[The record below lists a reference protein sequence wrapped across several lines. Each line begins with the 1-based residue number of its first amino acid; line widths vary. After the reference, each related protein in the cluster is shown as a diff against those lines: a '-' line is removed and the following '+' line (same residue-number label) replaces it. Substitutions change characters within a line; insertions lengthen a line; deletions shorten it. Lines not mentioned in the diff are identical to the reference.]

1 MRRDDLKKIEGLTSE
16 QIDAIMKLHGTDTS
30 EWNQKLEEQK
40 KEIQKRDDT
49 INELTE
55 KVKTYDGVDV
65 AKLQSD
71 LSEWEEKYNKDMAA
85 KDKDFAKRMYFSTI
99 QFNSNLAKKA
109 AMEAFDEKNLEFK
122 DGKFVGADEFI
133 EDLKKSDPQ
142 AFRSTDPDPK
152 PKGKGAPM
160 GGRAPGS
167 DDLDGV
173 EERFYELNPG
183 LKK

>member
-1 MRRDDLKKIEGLTSE
+1 MKREDLKRIEGLTDE
-16 QIDAIMKLHGTDTS
+16 QIDAIMRLHGTDAT
-30 EWNQKLEEQK
+30 EWKAQINAQKEEVK
-40 KEIQKRDDT
+40 KRDDT
-49 INELTE
+49 ITELTDQ
-55 KVKTYDGVDV
+55 VKKFDGVDV
-65 AKLQSD
+65 DKLKSD
-71 LSEWEEKYNKDMAA
+71 VDEWKEKYNKDMAA
-85 KDKDFAKRMYFSTI
+85 KDKDFAKRMFFNGI
-99 QFNSNLAKKA
+99 KFNSNLAKKA

-122 DGKFVGADEFI
+122 DGKFIGADEFI

-142 AFRSTDPDPK
+142 AFKSTDPDPK